1 MLDAL
6 ITSLLFMFAGI
17 VAVLV
22 IIAALYLLE
31 KFQQ

>member
-6 ITSLLFMFAGI
+6 ITGLFFMFAGI
-17 VAVLV
+17 VTVLV